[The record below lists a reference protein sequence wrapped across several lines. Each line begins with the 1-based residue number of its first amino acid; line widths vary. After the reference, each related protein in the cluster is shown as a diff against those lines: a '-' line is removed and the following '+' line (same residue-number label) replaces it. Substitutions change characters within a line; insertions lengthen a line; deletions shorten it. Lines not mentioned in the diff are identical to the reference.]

1 MDIRVLAERIA
12 LEINNKCEYQLTI
25 NEYHNIRNAEYFAL
39 VNDNKVKDTDDN
51 WNDFDTYLAR
61 NLNINW
67 G

>member
-12 LEINNKCEYQLTI
+12 LEINNKCEYRLTI
-25 NEYHNIRNAEYFAL
+25 AEYHNIRNAEYFAL
-39 VNDNKVKDTDDN
+39 VNDNKIKDTDDN